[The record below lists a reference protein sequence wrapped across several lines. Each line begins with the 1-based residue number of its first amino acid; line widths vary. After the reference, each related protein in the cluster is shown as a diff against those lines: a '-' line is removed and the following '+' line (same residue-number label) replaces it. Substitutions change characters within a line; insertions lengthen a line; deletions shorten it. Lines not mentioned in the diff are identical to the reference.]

1 MTKTQNKY
9 NRQIHGQVKVLLPF
23 ITAMCFM
30 LLSCATTKL
39 TAAWKDPAFHGTFR
53 KIVVMGAV
61 KSLSIRNTYE
71 DEFVESLKAY
81 GIDAVASYKIVPV
94 EMIQDMGFV
103 MEQIRETGADAVLIT
118 RLLDRKTQRI
128 YVPGTVYTVPHYYHK
143 WGHYYDHIYSPG
155 YVVDEDYA
163 YAETNIYTVHNE
175 QIIWSAQ
182 SETLIS
188 DNNEKLISS
197 FVKTIV
203 DRLSASRLLGY

>member
-1 MTKTQNKY
+1 MRGSLSLITVTC
-9 NRQIHGQVKVLLPF
+9 F
-23 ITAMCFM
+23 I
-30 LLSCATTKL
+30 LLSCATTIL
-39 TAAWKDPAFHGTFR
+39 TAVWEDNAFHGTIR
-53 KIVVMGAV
+53 KIVIVGAV
-61 KSLSIRNTYE
+61 RSHSIRNTYE
-71 DEFVESLKAY
+71 DEFVKNLEAH
-81 GIDAVASYKIVPV
+81 GVDAVASYKIVPV

-163 YAETNIYTVHNE
+163 YAETNIYNVLNE

-188 DNNEKLISS
+188 DNNEKIISS